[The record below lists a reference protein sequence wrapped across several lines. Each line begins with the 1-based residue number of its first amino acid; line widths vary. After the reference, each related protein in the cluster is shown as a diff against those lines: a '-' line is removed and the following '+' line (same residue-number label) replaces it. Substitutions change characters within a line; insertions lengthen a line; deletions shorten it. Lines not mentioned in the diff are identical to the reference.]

1 MEKTSWRTRGLEWFT
16 SHALWELAKFASVA
30 LFAWLISLGYAR
42 MMNAALGTAFNIFLI
57 LIGIVGL
64 LWALGLIPALR
75 KPAHGLDREK
85 LSELRTRGHQLLSS
99 TPRAGA
105 SPSDLI
111 RFWDEEIGLWT
122 SATAMPS
129 SMSKIVASYPKLG
142 ARNESI
148 ERKMAVLLRPPWF
161 DVQRLRAHLPQV
173 AGYGRSTFWLWR
185 FWWTM
190 IPH

>member
-30 LFAWLISLGYAR
+30 LFAWLISFGYAR

-122 SATAMPS
+122 SATATLL
-129 SMSKIVASYPKLG
+129 VNTLGNDASEFFLSTTGLNYEQTTQQILSEAKNSHLRLGRWLQNLEQLRQTLPK
-142 ARNESI
+142 
-148 ERKMAVLLRPPWF
+148 K
-161 DVQRLRAHLPQV
+161 
-173 AGYGRSTFWLWR
+173 
-185 FWWTM
+185 
-190 IPH
+190 